1 MKTLAH
7 LFVLLAGCACL
18 HAESPAPTTPAP
30 RAAHGQETELHD
42 TMDEMRGAFKKLRSQ
57 IANPDANA
65 SSLQLVARLRSASEA
80 SIPLI
85 PEKTQ
90 LLPEADRE
98 KFVAAY
104 VAKMKDFLAEVQKLE
119 TALKAGKNDEAASIL
134 SRLGTMQKEG
144 HREFRPAKKD

>member
-1 MKTLAH
+1 
-7 LFVLLAGCACL
+7 
-18 HAESPAPTTPAP
+18 
-30 RAAHGQETELHD
+30 
-42 TMDEMRGAFKKLRSQ
+42 MDEMRGAFKKLRSQ

-90 LLPEADRE
+90 LLPEADRD